1 MEAAM
6 GFLRVRLAFTTVVLA
21 LTASAY
27 RWADAAD
34 APTEVDAAVVLAA
47 DVSRSIDDGEFAL
60 ERRGYAETI
69 QSQKLLDAVSTGVH
83 GAIALAYVEWAG
95 ESEQMI
101 VVDWAVIRNAA
112 DARAFAAA
120 LSAAPRSFVGRTA
133 IGSAINFA
141 FTLFSEAKFATDRQV
156 IDVSGDGTSNQ
167 GTPVTAARD
176 AAVEAGAIINGLTIF
191 NRRAAAMGGYLA
203 LHTNPPGGLAQYYR
217 DNVIGGA
224 GGFVVPIDDFNS
236 FGDAMVHKLVNEIA
250 GR

>member
-1 MEAAM
+1 M

-112 DARAFAAA
+112 DGAPSPRHLAPRRA
-120 LSAAPRSFVGRTA
+120 LSSDAPRLARRS
-133 IGSAINFA
+133 ISPSP
-141 FTLFSEAKFATDRQV
+141 FSVRPSSQ
-156 IDVSGDGTSNQ
+156 
-167 GTPVTAARD
+167 
-176 AAVEAGAIINGLTIF
+176 LTV
-191 NRRAAAMGGYLA
+191 R
-203 LHTNPPGGLAQYYR
+203 
-217 DNVIGGA
+217 
-224 GGFVVPIDDFNS
+224 
-236 FGDAMVHKLVNEIA
+236 
-250 GR
+250 